1 MNRNA
6 WSYAVAAAVCAA
18 SMGLWPQAAASQGGA
33 PAAAAAPRFTV
44 IGCISRDAA
53 SSRFFITD
61 MRGTKTVFRID
72 GDQATLEPF
81 VGQFAEI
88 TGPVS
93 APAGGAGPNASA
105 PIIKMDVF
113 KRISRTCPTMK

>member
-1 MNRNA
+1 MKRNV
-6 WSYAVAAAVCAA
+6 WSYAAAAIVCTA
-18 SMGLWPQAAASQGGA
+18 SLGLFPQTAASQGA
-33 PAAAAAPRFTV
+33 PAANATPRATV

-81 VGQFAEI
+81 VNQFAEI

-105 PIIKMDVF
+105 PIVKMDVF

>member
-6 WSYAVAAAVCAA
+6 WSCAVAAIVCTAA
-18 SMGLWPQAAASQGGA
+18 LGLWPRSAAGQAAQ
-33 PAAAAAPRFTV
+33 AAAPRFTA
-44 IGCISRDAA
+44 IGCLSRDTAT
-53 SSRFFITD
+53 SQFFITD
-61 MRGTKTVFRID
+61 IRGTKTVFRID
-72 GDQATLEPF
+72 GSQETLEPF

-93 APAGGAGPNASA
+93 APAGGSGPNANA
-105 PIIKMDVF
+105 PIIKMDIF

>member
-6 WSYAVAAAVCAA
+6 WSYAVAAIVCTA
-18 SMGLWPQAAASQGGA
+18 SLGLWPQTAATQGA
-33 PAAAAAPRFTV
+33 PAASAAPRFTV

-81 VGQFAEI
+81 VGQFAEVS
-88 TGPVS
+88 GAVS

-105 PIIKMDVF
+105 PIVKMEVF